1 MENQVS
7 ELMKENF
14 IYKSKF
20 NKILESNNDELIK
33 DEEKLDLEIK
43 NIEEEENYYKENLN
57 KFLEERRILNLEM
70 EVLQQESKKINEME
84 EKYWKIFN
92 QYHEELTEF
101 CENYDTIKRKII
113 NVKENLEILKQ
124 TDIFNDTFHIWYDG
138 HFATINGFRL
148 GRLPSQPVDWN
159 EINAA
164 WGQACLLLYT
174 ISKKLNFQF
183 STFKILPLGSYSK
196 IERINDKSSYELYG
210 SNDISLG
217 KIFWYRRFDN
227 GMVAFLQCLNEI
239 IHFIESKDKNFKVP
253 YNIEKDKI
261 GDMSIKVQFNN
272 EEIWT
277 KALKYMLTNMKYIL
291 VWLAKQNIS

>member
-1 MENQVS
+1 
-7 ELMKENF
+7 
-14 IYKSKF
+14 
-20 NKILESNNDELIK
+20 
-33 DEEKLDLEIK
+33 
-43 NIEEEENYYKENLN
+43 
-57 KFLEERRILNLEM
+57 M

-84 EKYWKIFN
+84 EKFFFFFKFYVYLIKRYWKIFN

-183 STFKILPLGSYSK
+183 ST
-196 IERINDKSSYELYG
+196 
-210 SNDISLG
+210 
-217 KIFWYRRFDN
+217 
-227 GMVAFLQCLNEI
+227 
-239 IHFIESKDKNFKVP
+239 
-253 YNIEKDKI
+253 
-261 GDMSIKVQFNN
+261 
-272 EEIWT
+272 
-277 KALKYMLTNMKYIL
+277 
-291 VWLAKQNIS
+291 